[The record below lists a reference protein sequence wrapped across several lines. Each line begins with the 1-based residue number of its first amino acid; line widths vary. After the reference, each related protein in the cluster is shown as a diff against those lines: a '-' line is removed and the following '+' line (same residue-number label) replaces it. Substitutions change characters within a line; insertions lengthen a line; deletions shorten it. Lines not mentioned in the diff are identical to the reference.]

1 MWAGIYFCA
10 VLTPFGSVLRYQT
23 SSRKIRYRETATHI
37 EDKHL
42 QLTASTADTL
52 LQPEETDEALMLAYQ
67 AGDAAAFDRL
77 YRRHKDAL
85 FRFLLRSA
93 NDRAVAEEVF
103 QDVWMNLVRARKSYR
118 PTARFSTY
126 LYQVAHNRLV
136 DVWRRQRPLD
146 ELSDDLPADTPGP
159 EHIAIGQD
167 ASRHLLTLIAALP
180 AEQREAVLL
189 HEERGLSLDEIASVT
204 GAGRETIKSRLRY
217 ALDKLRRGMSDA

>member
-1 MWAGIYFCA
+1 MQNPLSC
-10 VLTPFGSVLRYQT
+10 
-23 SSRKIRYRETATHI
+23 SRHWQPI

-42 QLTASTADTL
+42 QLTASTADAQTPAAL
-52 LQPEETDEALMLAYQ
+52 DKHEPPDEALMLAYQ

-103 QDVWMNLVRARKSYR
+103 QDVWMNIVRARNSYR
-118 PTARFSTY
+118 PTARFGTY

-136 DVWRRQRPLD
+136 DGWRRQRPLD
-146 ELSDDLPADTPGP
+146 QLNDDLVADTPGP
-159 EHIAIGQD
+159 EHIAIRDD
-167 ASRHLLTLIAALP
+167 ASRRLLGLIAALP

-189 HEERGLSLDEIASVT
+189 REERGLSLEEIANVV
-204 GAGRETIKSRLRY
+204 GVGRETVKSRLRY
-217 ALDKLRRGMSDA
+217 ALEKLRRGMTDA